1 MEQVTG
7 HLVTF
12 VMGMFGLYWLISS
25 ICNKQKDE
33 EAAEAVDDAAK
44 EASALDWEEEVH
56 PRTRQLAMETL
67 RRMGCEP
74 KETEEGRIR
83 FDYQGVTFLMEAV
96 DECLFVNL
104 IWPWCY
110 SFSKFDIDEFARV
123 RQVVNDV
130 NMRGL
135 VSVFYC
141 LADSDEVAVHMKKN
155 FLFVAQI
162 PHLKDYLCL
171 MLDCLFKT
179 VRTLEVEVE
188 KMSNR
193 N

>member
-25 ICNKQKDE
+25 ICNKRKDE
-33 EAAEAVDDAAK
+33 EDK
-44 EASALDWEEEVH
+44 ERDNSDGTLTKDENLEMPMTKELVKSVL
-56 PRTRQLAMETL
+56 RQMECL
-67 RRMGCEP
+67 P
-74 KETEEGRIR
+74 IETEEGRIR
-83 FDYQGVTFLMEAV
+83 FDYQGVTFLMEAA

-141 LADSDEVAVHMKKN
+141 FADSDEVAVHMKKN
-155 FLFVAQI
+155 FLFVAHI

-171 MLDCLFKT
+171 MLDSLFKT
-179 VRTLEVEVE
+179 ARTLEVEVE
-188 KMSNR
+188 KMSNS